1 MKRDLIVRR
10 RAEAQAFRARD
21 WYESQLEGL
30 GQRFVAELDSA
41 VRKAHENPQHYQ
53 IVHREIRRVLLRR
66 FPFAVFFVAEQPRVV
81 VLAILHQYE
90 DPGKWKQLP

>member
-1 MKRDLIVRR
+1 MRRDLIVRR
-10 RAEAQAFRARD
+10 RAEAQAFRARH

-53 IVHREIRRVLLRR
+53 TVHREIRRVLLRR
-66 FPFAVFFVAEQPRVV
+66 FPHAVFFVAERTRVV
-81 VLAILHQYE
+81 VLAVLHQYE
-90 DPGKWKQLP
+90 DPAKWKQVP